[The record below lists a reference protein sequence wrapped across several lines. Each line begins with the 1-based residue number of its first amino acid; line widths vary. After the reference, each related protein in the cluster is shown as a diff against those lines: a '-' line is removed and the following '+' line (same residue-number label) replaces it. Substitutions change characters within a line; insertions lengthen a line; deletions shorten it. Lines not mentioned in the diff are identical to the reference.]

1 MITEEPDLLADLD
14 DDQRQAVTHEQGPLL
29 ILAGAG
35 SGKTRAITRRIAW
48 LIRERGVPPSR
59 ILAATFTNKAAGE
72 MRQRVESM
80 IGNRDAPSWMGT
92 FHSLGLRMLRKY
104 ADRLGYPP
112 NFVVFDDDD
121 SEKVI
126 RDVCKSLGVP
136 KERVGT
142 LASRIDRYK
151 NEGILEVRADERN
164 PAGREFARVFE
175 AYQRELKANGAMD
188 YGDLLA
194 LWLRLLE
201 DHADVREEVQ
211 QRFLHVLVDE
221 FQDTNE
227 VQYRILQ
234 VLAAVHRNLCVVGD
248 DDQSIYSWRGAQVDN
263 ILGFPKDYHD
273 ARVIT
278 LGRNYRSRAPILQ
291 VAARVIAFNR
301 SRHSKALRSVRV
313 EEGRPVEVFR
323 GLDEVAE
330 ARFVASEIRRRT
342 EEGVPPSRIAVFY
355 RTNAQSRVLE
365 DALRQRGIPY
375 RVVGGLRFY
384 QRKEI
389 KDVLG
394 YLRLVVNPLDQ
405 VALERVINVPV
416 RGIGPATV
424 QKARELAAQEGEDLL
439 VALAILADRSGEAV
453 RRRVQGFLELIT
465 DLAAMAR
472 ERPAPEVV
480 RAVLDRSGM
489 LASLREDSSLEG
501 QNRLE
506 NVMELVASVDQFVA
520 GSGESGLAAWLDRV
534 SLVQPQDEGGDG
546 EAVSLM
552 TVHTA
557 KGLEFDC
564 VFVCGLE
571 EDLFPIVRSD
581 RNPRDPFTPSAQ
593 EALEEERR
601 LFYVA
606 MTRAR
611 DRLTLCCASMRTR
624 YGMRKVATPS
634 RFLGELPREL
644 VRMAAAR

>member
-1 MITEEPDLLADLD
+1 MKAEEPDLLADLD
-14 DDQRQAVTHEQGPLL
+14 DDQLQAVTHDQGPLL

-48 LIRERGVPPSR
+48 LIRDRGVPPSR

-72 MRQRVESM
+72 MRERVERM
-80 IGNRDAPSWMGT
+80 VGAGDAPSWMGT
-92 FHSLGLRMLRKY
+92 FHSLGLRMLRRY

-112 NFVVFDDDD
+112 GFVVFDEDD

-126 RDVCKSLGVP
+126 REVCKSLGIP
-136 KERVGT
+136 KERVGALGT
-142 LASRIDRYK
+142 RIDRAK
-151 NEGILEVRADERN
+151 NDGILEFRADERN
-164 PAGREFARVFE
+164 PADREFAQVFA

-194 LWLRLLE
+194 LWFRLLE
-201 DHADVREEVQ
+201 DHVDVRQEIR

-221 FQDTNE
+221 FQDTNA
-227 VQYRILQ
+227 VQYEILKH
-234 VLAAVHRNLCVVGD
+234 LAAVHRNLCVVGD

-263 ILGFPKDYHD
+263 ILDFPKDYPD
-273 ARVIT
+273 ARVVT
-278 LGRNYRSRAPILQ
+278 LGRNYRSRGSILQ

-301 SRHSKALRSVRV
+301 SRHPKALRSVRA
-313 EEGRPVEVFR
+313 EEGRPVEVYR

-330 ARFVASEIRRRT
+330 ARFVASEIRRRI
-342 EEGVPPSRIAVFY
+342 EEGVALSRVAVFY

-375 RVVGGLRFY
+375 RVVGGLKFY
-384 QRKEI
+384 QRKEV

-394 YLRLVVNPLDQ
+394 YLRLLVNPLDR
-405 VALERVINVPV
+405 VALERVIHVPS
-416 RGIGPATV
+416 RGIGPTTV
-424 QKARELAAQEGEDLL
+424 QKARELADQEGEDLL
-439 VALAILADRSGEAV
+439 VALAMIADQSGDAM
-453 RRRVQGFLELIT
+453 RRRVQGFLETIT
-465 DLAAMAR
+465 DLAAMAID
-472 ERPAPEVV
+472 RPAPEVV
-480 RAVLDRSGM
+480 RAVLDRTGY
-489 LASLREDSSLEG
+489 LAMLREDTSLEG

-506 NVMELVASVDQFVA
+506 NVMELVASVDQFMA
-520 GSGESGLAAWLDRV
+520 ATGESSLKAWLDRV
-534 SLVQPQDEGGDG
+534 SLVQPLDEGGEG
-546 EAVSLM
+546 EVVSLM
-552 TVHTA
+552 TVHAA

-571 EDLFPIVRSD
+571 EGLFPIVRSD
-581 RNPRDPFTPSAQ
+581 RSRDRPSPSSR

-624 YGMRKVATPS
+624 YGRREVSIPS